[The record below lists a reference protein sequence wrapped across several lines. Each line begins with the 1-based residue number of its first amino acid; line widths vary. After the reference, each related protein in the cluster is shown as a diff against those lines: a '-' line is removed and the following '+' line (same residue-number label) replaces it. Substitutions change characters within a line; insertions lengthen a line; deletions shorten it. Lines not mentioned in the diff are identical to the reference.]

1 MRPAPNPEVLLGDPG
16 PLKLADAIDH
26 QPEAARLAVPLHH
39 RLTWRLVDIEA
50 ATGLSRRTLER
61 LRNTGG
67 LPPPDKMC
75 GKIPLW
81 LPRSI
86 IRWVEGGNKS

>member
-1 MRPAPNPEVLLGDPG
+1 MSQGSRPESASRPPKGSFAI
-16 PLKLADAIDH
+16 PLS
-26 QPEAARLAVPLHH
+26 E
-39 RLTWRLVDIEA
+39 RLTWRLADIEA

-61 LRNTGG
+61 LRSTGG

-75 GKIPLW
+75 GTIPLW

-86 IRWVEGGNKS
+86 IRWVEGGGKP